1 VYDALSINEHVLDE
15 VWFSSSVDVL
25 RVISSIAANA
35 LEAYD
40 DDPASF
46 AEWVAVHRTG
56 ECDCH

>member
-40 DDPASF
+40 DDPAAFS
-46 AEWVAVHRTG
+46 EWVSVHRNG